1 MTSLVAGPA
10 SRCAGAGNRVGRDRT
25 SGRAESNGM
34 CGRRSRGRP
43 PEFPNIKERLLAV
56 ASDLFYRCGVR
67 AVSVDEIVKAAGVPP
82 NRYYPSSFLPSIFC
96 TKMKNKRALEINRR
110 ANFRA
115 SSEKFNFTKHLVG
128 FWRDLERDL
137 EDKLHWKY
145 DELSPLPLL
154 EKLKLAECPADK
166 DELARAEFFW
176 SRRPR
181 LLPAAGY
188 IVWLIVALGLPFWLF
203 TVPAIGL
210 PLLIISAVVVNT
222 GIVQSVR
229 WRRQYELSINRLIR
243 HFGRSEH
250 SKPSV

>member
-1 MTSLVAGPA
+1 MRRGGQ
-10 SRCAGAGNRVGRDRT
+10 SRRSRSHV
-25 SGRAESNGM
+25 GRAESNGM

-115 SSEKFNFTKHLVG
+115 SSEKFKFTKHLVG

-137 EDKLHWKY
+137 EDNLHWKY
-145 DELSPLPLL
+145 DELFPLPLL

-166 DELARAEFFW
+166 DA
-176 SRRPR
+176 
-181 LLPAAGY
+181 
-188 IVWLIVALGLPFWLF
+188 
-203 TVPAIGL
+203 
-210 PLLIISAVVVNT
+210 
-222 GIVQSVR
+222 
-229 WRRQYELSINRLIR
+229 
-243 HFGRSEH
+243 
-250 SKPSV
+250 

>member
-96 TKMKNKRALEINRR
+96 TKMKNKRALEIDRR

-115 SSEKFNFTKHLVG
+115 ASEKLNFTKHLVG
-128 FWRDLERDL
+128 FWRDLEDNQR
-137 EDKLHWKY
+137 WKY
-145 DELSPLPLL
+145 DELSPVQLV
-154 EKLKLAECPADK
+154 ETSNFDERTTDK
-166 DELARAEFFW
+166 DELARAEN
-176 SRRPR
+176 P
-181 LLPAAGY
+181 
-188 IVWLIVALGLPFWLF
+188 
-203 TVPAIGL
+203 
-210 PLLIISAVVVNT
+210 
-222 GIVQSVR
+222 
-229 WRRQYELSINRLIR
+229 
-243 HFGRSEH
+243 
-250 SKPSV
+250 